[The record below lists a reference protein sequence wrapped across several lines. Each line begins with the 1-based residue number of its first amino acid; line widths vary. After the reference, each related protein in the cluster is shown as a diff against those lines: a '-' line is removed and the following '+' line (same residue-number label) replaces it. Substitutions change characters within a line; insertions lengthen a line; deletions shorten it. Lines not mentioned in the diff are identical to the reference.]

1 MRLLIGLLILFS
13 FIEASGEEKSGKKTV
28 YKKSQNISFDGT
40 DIDGVVRAPDGAY
53 LVEKKGVKFL
63 PLYNVKKQFDDSIKE
78 SVDYLR

>member
-1 MRLLIGLLILFS
+1 MRFFMAMLILFLAVE
-13 FIEASGEEKSGKKTV
+13 IRGEPKDEKKTV
-28 YKKSQNISFDGT
+28 SKKSQNISFDGT

-63 PLYNVKKQFDDSIKE
+63 PLYNVKKQFDGSIKE